1 MIPATG
7 VLAPE
12 RTFVAVRAMAP
23 VAGSPPKSGET
34 MLATPWPINST
45 LGLCL
50 SLLMRSETTADMS
63 DSMAPSMATVKDD
76 ESGKAAGDAPE
87 ARSDRFDGNI
97 QKRNGCGCTEGDKNR
112 AGDFFRIFQAEN
124 HHGDGKDGYKRRRD
138 RNGVPRL
145 PERFH
150 PVKKV
155 TGDVIH
161 FQTEEVA
168 DLRAGDE
175 DGDTVGEAND
185 DGARKIF
192 HHGAHARHAQQDQQH
207 TRHHRTSEKAVNA
220 VLRDDACD
228 NHDERACRSADLRFG
243 AAQC

>member
-1 MIPATG
+1 MNMSAARTMPTSTAKVRSVTTVRVMVKSQTVMSAALSLRISGISCHSPMLYATIMRMAASAARGTFFTSGAANRTMASSVSAWIIPATG

-23 VAGSPPKSGET
+23 VAGSPPKRGET

-63 DSMAPSMATVKDD
+63 DSMAPSMAT
-76 ESGKAAGDAPE
+76 GKAAADAHE
-87 ARSDRFDGNI
+87 ARSDRFDGYI
-97 QKRNGCGCTEGDKNR
+97 QKRNGRGRTESNENCPGEL
-112 AGDFFRIFQAEN
+112 FCIFQAEN

-150 PVKKV
+150 PV
-155 TGDVIH
+155 
-161 FQTEEVA
+161 
-168 DLRAGDE
+168 
-175 DGDTVGEAND
+175 
-185 DGARKIF
+185 
-192 HHGAHARHAQQDQQH
+192 
-207 TRHHRTSEKAVNA
+207 
-220 VLRDDACD
+220 
-228 NHDERACRSADLRFG
+228 
-243 AAQC
+243 